1 MSLVNLRNKK
11 CRDRVS
17 PTSKSRLLKQKA
29 GLLDLRMGYR
39 VDAGEKRES
48 FVNVRVR
55 LQRLADAKFF
65 AGWVR
70 TLSDTEIVVDFA
82 GAEDFEIGS
91 KFFVTINGVQTAAV
105 VQATLENQS
114 PGFVTLRYDGV
125 LRYLAPSEAARRQ
138 VTGLTGVIGLDGTE
152 IEMQV
157 TDVSSMGFGAVIE
170 GSLTRGTIVDIE
182 VDTQFG
188 NISGK
193 AEVRYCRQDTQDSMK
208 HRIGVLLT
216 QLGRIETARWS
227 RLIAEG
233 VI

>member
-1 MSLVNLRNKK
+1 
-11 CRDRVS
+11 
-17 PTSKSRLLKQKA
+17 
-29 GLLDLRMGYR
+29 MGYR